1 MERSIK
7 INDKNK
13 KNLKSTIASF
23 AVEGITPSRE
33 TLKYCRMRDA
43 GRISCNQEIEAVT
56 KKYREMAQR

>member
-1 MERSIK
+1 ME
-7 INDKNK
+7 INKKMNNKNT
-13 KNLKSTIASF
+13 KNLKSTMASF

-43 GRISCNQEIEAVT
+43 GRISCKQEIEAAT

>member
-43 GRISCNQEIEAVT
+43 GRISCKQEIEAVT